1 MIMLLRKHLDIQQL
15 RLILAFL
22 VLTTICIPVFSEQPD
37 ANEPEDLFEMS
48 IEELMDV
55 EVTTVSKKEDT
66 LFKSPAAITVITSE
80 DIRRS
85 GHQSIP
91 EVLRMVPG
99 VHVAKIDS
107 NKWAIT
113 ARSFNSMYAE
123 KLLVLIDGRTVY
135 TPLYSGVYW
144 DVQDLMLE
152 DVERI
157 EVVKGPGGTLWGS
170 NAVNGVINIIT
181 KKAKDTQGTLVT
193 GGMGTEEKGS
203 SSLRH
208 GGKLGEN
215 AYYRVYAKYFNLDEG
230 IYANGDH
237 ANDRSDALREGF
249 RIDWD
254 KSEQDHITLQGD
266 FYDGHSGARTVL
278 TSPVVPPA
286 PFGTNYQQDHNV
298 DVRGL
303 NILTRWTRKYSETSD
318 MSLQFYYDR
327 TERYGIELGESRDTF
342 DIDFQR
348 RFQLTEGHN
357 LIWGLGY
364 RHTGDN
370 TDGSYTVSFSPPR
383 SNEELFTGFVQDEIT
398 IVDDLLKFIVGTK
411 VEKNDYTGYEF
422 QPSAR
427 LLWTP
432 DEKNTLWTS
441 FTRAVSTPSRSYAD
455 MKINYN
461 EIPSPMSING
471 SSDLKSQEVYSYELG
486 YRVKPK
492 NNLFFDFSLFY
503 NEYDHLIATENTS
516 NPFATIYDNKMYG
529 ETYGTEI
536 AAHWQVNKNW
546 KLAGGYSFLRMQMHT
561 EDSSTNTT
569 TASKT
574 ERSSP
579 QNMFHLNSQLN
590 LRADL
595 EFNTTLYYVG
605 SVPHYSIP
613 SYTRLDMGLTWH
625 ISKNMDFSVIGQNL
639 LDRAHPE
646 FGDDGTIA
654 TEVQRG
660 VLGELTWRF

>member
-1 MIMLLRKHLDIQQL
+1 MFAKKGILIRKFRLAVIIMILLSVCMQTF
-15 RLILAFL
+15 A
-22 VLTTICIPVFSEQPD
+22 EQYDP
-37 ANEPEDLFEMS
+37 NKEEDLFGMS
-48 IEELMDV
+48 IEELMNV

-66 LFKSPAAITVITSE
+66 LFKTPVTITVLTSE

-99 VHVAKIDS
+99 IHVAKIDS

-113 ARSFNSMYAE
+113 ARGFNSLYAE

-157 EVVKGPGGTLWGS
+157 EVIKGPGGILWGS
-170 NAVNGVINIIT
+170 NAVNGIINIIT
-181 KKAKDTQGTLVT
+181 KKAENTQGTLVT
-193 GGMGTEEKGS
+193 GGMGTEEKGF

-208 GGKLGEN
+208 GGKLGED
-215 AYYRVYAKYFNLDEG
+215 AYYRVYAKYFNRDEG
-230 IYANGDH
+230 VYANGDH
-237 ANDRSDALREGF
+237 ANDRSDTLREGF

-266 FYDGHSGARTVL
+266 FYDGHSGLRTRL
-278 TSPVVPPA
+278 TVPP
-286 PFGTNYQQDHNV
+286 GGSNYQADNNV

-303 NILTRWTRKYSETSD
+303 NILTRWTRKYSDNSD

-327 TERYGIELGESRDTF
+327 TERYGIQLGESRDTF

-348 RFQLTEGHN
+348 RFQLADGHN

-370 TDGSYTVSFSPPR
+370 IDNSYSVSYNPSSR
-383 SNEELFTGFVQDEIT
+383 NDELFTGFVQDEIT
-398 IVDDLLKFIVGTK
+398 IVDDLFKFIVGTK
-411 VEKNDYTGYEF
+411 IEKNDYTGYEF

-432 DEKNTLWTS
+432 NEKNTLWAS
-441 FTRAVSTPSRSYAD
+441 FTRAVSTPSRSYTD
-455 MKINYN
+455 MQLIYN
-461 EIPSPMSING
+461 STPQMSING
-471 SSDLKSQEVYSYELG
+471 SSDLKSQEVKSYELG

-492 NNLFFDFSLFY
+492 DNLFFDFSLFY
-503 NEYDHLIATENTS
+503 NEYDHLFTTEN
-516 NPFATIYDNKMYG
+516 NPTALSTIYDNKMYG

-536 AAHWQVNKNW
+536 AAHWQVNKSW
-546 KLAGGYSFLRMQMHT
+546 KLVGGYSFLNMQMRT
-561 EDSSTNTT
+561 EGSSTNTT
-569 TASKT
+569 LASRK
-574 ERSSP
+574 EREAP
-579 QNMFHLNSQLN
+579 HNIFHIRSQLN
-590 LRADL
+590 LLDNL
-595 EFNTTLYYVG
+595 EFDTILYYVD

-613 SYTRLDMGLTWH
+613 SYIRLDMGLTWH
-625 ISKNMDFSVIGQNL
+625 VSKNMDFSIIGQNL

-646 FGDDGTIA
+646 FGDDGAIA
-654 TEVQRG
+654 TETQRG
-660 VLGELTWRF
+660 VFGKLTWRF